1 MESIKNFV
9 QLTEDVATSGQP
21 KVEEFK
27 LIADAGYEYIINLGM
42 PDHPHAVKEED
53 RVISELGINY
63 IHIPVKFDSPT
74 KEEVRFFCNL
84 MAFLKGKKIF
94 VHCIM
99 NYRVSAFMYH
109 YLSKVEK
116 YSDEMSRSLIFDHWE
131 PDPIWKELLSWSST
145 EIGL

>member
-21 KVEEFK
+21 GIDEFK
-27 LIADAGYEYIINLGM
+27 LIAGVGYEYIINLGM
-42 PDHPHAVKEED
+42 PDHPDAVKEED
-53 RVISELGINY
+53 RVISELGLIY
-63 IHIPVKFDSPT
+63 VHIPVKFDFPT
-74 KEEVRFFCNL
+74 KEQVRFFCNL
-84 MAFLKGKKIF
+84 MAFLQGKKIF

-116 YSDEMSRSLIFDHWE
+116 YSEKKSRSPIFDQWE
-131 PDPIWKELLSWSST
+131 PDPIWQELMSWSSE

>member
-9 QLTEDVATSGQP
+9 QLTEDIATSGQP
-21 KVEEFK
+21 GVEEFK
-27 LIADAGYEYIINLGM
+27 LIAEAGYEYIINLGM
-42 PDHPHAVKEED
+42 PNHPDAVKEED

-63 IHIPVKFDSPT
+63 FHIPVKFDLPT
-74 KEEVRFFCNL
+74 KEQVRFFCNL

-116 YSDEMSRSLIFDHWE
+116 HSEEKSRSLIFDQWE
-131 PDPIWKELLSWSST
+131 PDPIWQELMSWSS
-145 EIGL
+145 EDIGL